1 MKQKEWVGTREAAD
15 LMGVSQR
22 TIQKWVDSGLLKSSK
37 TLGGHR
43 RLDMREVVEYAR
55 KRDAVLSGESPAP
68 AEAQGADN
76 VLRVVLVEDDPA
88 FRQLCQLQ
96 MQGFRVP
103 HQLHIASN
111 GYQGMRMV
119 GAVKPHLLLSDLRM
133 PGIDGFDMI
142 RELRTA
148 SDLPDM
154 RIVVITG
161 MDAAEIFRRGGLPE
175 EVTVLPKPLPLDI
188 LENIFQQR
196 AATLGLRLTA

>member
-1 MKQKEWVGTREAAD
+1 MSSKDWIGTREAAD

-43 RLDMREVVEYAR
+43 RLDFREVLAYAR
-55 KRDAVLSGESPAP
+55 AREGILGAENPVVPQQGE
-68 AEAQGADN
+68 N
-76 VLRVVLVEDDPA
+76 VLRVVLVEDDPV

-96 MQGFRVP
+96 IEGFRVP
-103 HQLHIASN
+103 HQLHIAGN

-119 GAVKPHLLLSDLRM
+119 GAIRPHLLLTDLRM
-133 PGIDGFDMI
+133 PGIDGFEMI

-148 SDLPDM
+148 KDLADL

-161 MDAAEIFRRGGLPE
+161 LDAAEIFNRGGLPE
-175 EVTVLPKPLPLDI
+175 DVTILPKPLPVDT
-188 LENIFQQR
+188 LENIFLQR
-196 AATLGLRLTA
+196 ATTLGLQVKKG

>member
-1 MKQKEWVGTREAAD
+1 MKSKDWIGTREAAE

-22 TIQKWVDSGLLKSSK
+22 TIQKWVDAGLLKSSK

-43 RLDMREVVEYAR
+43 RLDFREVLAYAR
-55 KRDAVLSGESPAP
+55 SREGILSVDNATPQQEH
-68 AEAQGADN
+68 DN
-76 VLRVVLVEDDPA
+76 VLRVVLVEDDPV

-96 MQGFRVP
+96 MEGFRVP
-103 HQLHIASN
+103 HQLHVASN

-119 GAVKPHLLLSDLRM
+119 GAIKPHLLLSDLRM
-133 PGIDGFDMI
+133 PGIDGFEMI

-148 SDLPDM
+148 KDLPDM

-161 MDAAEIFRRGGLPE
+161 MDAAEIFNRGGLPE
-175 EVTVLPKPLPLDI
+175 DVTILPKPLPLEM

-196 AATLGLRLTA
+196 ATTLGLQREKA